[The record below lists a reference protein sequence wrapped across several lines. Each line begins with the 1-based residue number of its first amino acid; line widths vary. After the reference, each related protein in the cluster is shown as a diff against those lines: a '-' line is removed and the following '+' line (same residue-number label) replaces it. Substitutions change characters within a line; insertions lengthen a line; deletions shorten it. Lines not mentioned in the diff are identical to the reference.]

1 MTSHTPSTPLFES
14 PRPWVLLIGTALSAA
29 LLVGACGGGTSGT
42 SATLKPVGAE
52 LAASTS
58 GQLLSYVKSKIKE
71 SNAQSIALTGG
82 QVAGGGVTT
91 TSMPTAASSPVGV
104 ANPSAFAGT
113 QLQELGVEEDDL
125 VKTDGS
131 MLYALSMPYW
141 SGTATLPAQL
151 QAQQRQAD
159 GQLIA
164 AGKLSLDSEVART
177 GFYLASGAKRLA
189 VMGQMAYAY
198 QVQPAVPNTG
208 GAAPAILPGA
218 PSLIAPIAYKNQV
231 VLDVV
236 SLSTPGSI
244 TMANRVRIDGQLV
257 GSRMVGN
264 TLYLVS
270 TWTPDLSKYALPAN
284 ASPIVVDAQLASL
297 SSAEILPTVQID
309 SQAAQPLL
317 ADTDCY
323 LQAANASARV
333 QITSITAIDMGSA
346 SLQRTSRCFVGE
358 SLGMYMSPSNVYLSS
373 SRFYTYP
380 TDASAAVFASG
391 MQTDIHKFAL
401 LGMQITYKASGT
413 VPGHL
418 GWDREKL
425 PYRMSEYQGDLR
437 VISFTGDRGW
447 TFAAPLPLILPPAT
461 QTVTVTGSV
470 TVSTGSGTAVSATP
484 TAALPVSPAT
494 LTILREN
501 ASQGFDAVGS
511 LPNTRRPAPLG
522 KPGEQVY
529 AVQFVGPRAYV
540 VTFRQTDPLYVLDVS
555 DPADPKASGEL
566 AMPGF
571 SDYLYPLGD
580 KLLLGVGKDAS
591 NAGQLGGVKVALMDV
606 TDPTRPAVIGSD
618 VLGQRGSYSALDFSR
633 HGINIFQQGTL
644 FRVALPARVND
655 SPFGSPSYQGL
666 HRYEVDSVA
675 KTMVSKPVVKSLTF
689 APGNSFAPV
698 YSQFDISADRSVQ
711 IGANL
716 YYFSGGAFLASLW

>member
-1 MTSHTPSTPLFES
+1 SSG
-14 PRPWVLLIGTALSAA
+14 VSAA
-29 LLVGACGGGTSGT
+29 PKTVGAD
-42 SATLKPVGAE
+42 

-71 SNAQSIALTGG
+71 SNAQSLTLAVP
-82 QVAGGGVTT
+82 QAGGVGVST
-91 TSMPTAASSPVGV
+91 TSTPTTAAAPASA

-125 VKTDGS
+125 VKTDGN
-131 MLYALSMPYW
+131 MLYALSLPYW
-141 SGTATLPAQL
+141 SGTATVPAQL
-151 QAQQRQAD
+151 QAHQRQAD
-159 GQLIA
+159 GQLVA
-164 AGKLSLDSEVART
+164 AGKLSLDKEVTRS

-189 VMGQMAYAY
+189 VMGQTATTY
-198 QVQPAVPNTG
+198 QMQPALPITG
-208 GAAPAILPGA
+208 GPTPAILPGA
-218 PSLIAPIAYKNQV
+218 PGAAFIAPIAFKNQM

-244 TMANRVRIDGQLV
+244 TMSNRVRIDGQLV

-264 TLYLVS
+264 ILYLVS
-270 TWTPDLSKYALPAN
+270 TWAPDLSRYAMPAN
-284 ASPIVVDAQLASL
+284 ASPSVVDAQLASL
-297 SSAEILPTVQID
+297 SSAEILPTLQID
-309 SQAAQPLL
+309 NQAAQPLL

-323 LQAANASARV
+323 LQATNASARV
-333 QITSITAIDMGSA
+333 QITSITALDIGSA

-358 SLGMYMSPSNVYLSS
+358 SLGMYMSTSNVYLSS

-401 LGMQITYKASGT
+401 QGQQITYKASGT

-437 VISFTGDRGW
+437 VLSFTGDRGW
-447 TFAAPLPLILPPAT
+447 TFPAPLPWILPAT
-461 QTVTVTGSV
+461 QPGSASATVTVT
-470 TVSTGSGTAVSATP
+470 TGSGTAISATP
-484 TAALPVSPAT
+484 TVALPVSPAT

-501 ASQGFDAVGS
+501 ASQGFDTIGS

-555 DPADPKASGEL
+555 DPADPKALGEL

-591 NAGQLGGVKVALMDV
+591 NAGQVGGVKVALMDV
-606 TDPTRPAVIGSD
+606 TDPTQPAVISFD
-618 VLGQRGSYSALDFSR
+618 VIGKRGSYSALDFSR
-633 HGINIFQQGTL
+633 HGINIFQQGAL
-644 FRVALPARVND
+644 FRIALPARVSE
-655 SPFGSPSYQGL
+655 SPFSSPTYQGL
-666 HRYEVDSVA
+666 HCYEVDSAA
-675 KTMVSKPVVKSLTF
+675 KTMVGKPTLKSIDFTASNLF
-689 APGNSFAPV
+689 APTPA
-698 YSQFDISADRSVQ
+698 QFDIASDRSVQ

-716 YYFSGGAFLASLW
+716 YYFSGGAFLTSIL